1 MFSIV
6 LGVHVLISVLIIGL
20 VLMQH
25 GKGADA
31 GAAFGSG
38 ASGTVFGA
46 QGSASFLSRATALFA
61 TLFFISSL
69 TLAYLSGNRE
79 VPKDLIDQLVEEPAV
94 TETVQD
100 MPSVTDEPVLDVP
113 SDLPVAAD
121 LPTAADPVPAA
132 DSKPAEQEQ

>member
-46 QGSASFLSRATALFA
+46 QGSASFLSRATAIFA

-79 VPKDLIDQLVEEPAV
+79 VPKDLIDQLVDQPAV
-94 TETVQD
+94 TETVGD
-100 MPSVTDEPVLDVP
+100 LPSTGQSQSEVPAAP
-113 SDLPVAAD
+113 SDLPVATD
-121 LPTAADPVPAA
+121 LPTAEDSVPAA
-132 DSKPAEQEQ
+132 DPKPAE